1 MRRKITV
8 DDADEKWLNF
18 IINLLNLNRSEAS
31 SEISDSWGKKIKRE
45 REKIIDKICEKF
57 KNKYFKWFLQHIN
70 KRQLNQEKYW
80 AAG

>member
-31 SEISDSWGKKIKRE
+31 SEISDSWGKK
-45 REKIIDKICEKF
+45 
-57 KNKYFKWFLQHIN
+57 N
-70 KRQLNQEKYW
+70 
-80 AAG
+80 